1 MQPHP
6 ETLNPYMNE
15 LGDPLSIQN
24 VVDKAMEDLRQSSA
38 SRSKSGERTNV
49 QDHNEEWAQLCQQA
63 AVEKDPERLMR
74 LVGRIVE
81 LLDARRGSN
90 GRVSNGVSAVKPNTD
105 STNA

>member
-1 MQPHP
+1 
-6 ETLNPYMNE
+6 MNE
-15 LGDPLSIQN
+15 LGDPLSIQS

-49 QDHNEEWAQLCQQA
+49 QDHTEEWAQLCQQA

-81 LLDARRGSN
+81 LLDERRGST
-90 GRVSNGVSAVKPNTD
+90 GGSSNGASPGKPNTG
-105 STNA
+105 SSNA